1 MNPPFW
7 DGMPDPPTSMN
18 WERRA
23 LWLAADCKR
32 LEKALELIADHD
44 CDGDR
49 LGYKCDGCRT
59 CIAINALEAINA
71 R

>member
-1 MNPPFW
+1 LNDHLLSDAAETM
-7 DGMPDPPTSMN
+7 
-18 WERRA
+18 RA
-23 LWLAADCKR
+23 DKLKCESTVLR
-32 LEKALELIADHD
+32 QALEAIANHD